1 MDSRATVT
9 TTATGMEWQPAVAAG
24 GALHGVAAL
33 AAALQE
39 GRWPDAR
46 HAGTDLRE
54 DLFRLDAL
62 LPPARRQ
69 ARTATRV

>member
-9 TTATGMEWQPAVAAG
+9 TTATGLEWQSVAAG

-46 HAGTDLRE
+46 HAVTDLRE
-54 DLFRLDAL
+54 ALFRLDAL

-69 ARTATRV
+69 ARTTTRI